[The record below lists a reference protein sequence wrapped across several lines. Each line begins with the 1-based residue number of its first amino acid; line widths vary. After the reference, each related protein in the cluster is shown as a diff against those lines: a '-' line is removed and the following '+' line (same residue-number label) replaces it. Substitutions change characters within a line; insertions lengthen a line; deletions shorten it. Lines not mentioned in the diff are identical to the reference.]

1 MVQEVDVDPLG
12 RVKKL
17 RAEYER
23 ALDAAESRRVAY
35 HKAVVDLIEHGG
47 PHLREA
53 AEELGLLD
61 HPDPPPAVGPRPPRR
76 RNVAH
81 ALAVAAVMVVVLAVT
96 LGALRLA
103 HAPPFV
109 QYVRVPRVL
118 GMKESDATRRVR
130 DAGLA
135 VRIVSLRRSIPS
147 SLSHHVL
154 GASSAPNER
163 LAKGSTVTLYVAIQR
178 AARKHKAHS

>member
-1 MVQEVDVDPLG
+1 MDPLG

-23 ALDAAESRRVAY
+23 ALDAAESRRAAY

-53 AEELGLLD
+53 AEELGLLE
-61 HPDPPPAVGPRPPRR
+61 HPEPPPQIVSGGPPRQR
-76 RNVAH
+76 HLVR
-81 ALAVAAVMVVVLAVT
+81 ALAVVAVVVILLGMT

-118 GMKESDATRRVR
+118 GMQEADATRRVR
-130 DAGLA
+130 DAGLD
-135 VRIVSLRRSIPS
+135 VRIVSLRRSIPT

-154 GASSAPNER
+154 GVSNPPDER
-163 LAKGSTVTLYVAIQR
+163 LEKGSTVTLYVAIQR
-178 AARKHKAHS
+178 PAKKHKAHS

>member
-1 MVQEVDVDPLG
+1 MDPLG

-23 ALDAAESRRVAY
+23 ALDAAESRRAAY

-61 HPDPPPAVGPRPPRR
+61 HPEPPPQIVSRGPARR
-76 RNVAH
+76 RNLVR
-81 ALAVAAVMVVVLAVT
+81 ALAGVAIVVILVGVA

-118 GMKESDATRRVR
+118 GMKEADAARRVR
-130 DAGLA
+130 DAGLE
-135 VRIVSLRRSIPS
+135 VRVVSLRRSIPS

-154 GASSAPNER
+154 GASNAPNER
-163 LAKGSTVTLYVAIQR
+163 LAKGSTVTLYVAIRR
-178 AARKHKAHS
+178 AAKKRKAHS

>member
-1 MVQEVDVDPLG
+1 MDPLG

-35 HKAVVDLIEHGG
+35 HHAVVDLIEHGG

-53 AEELGLLD
+53 AEELGLLE
-61 HPDPPPAVGPRPPRR
+61 HPEPPPQIVSRGRPRR
-76 RNVAH
+76 RNLARTLAGVA
-81 ALAVAAVMVVVLAVT
+81 VVVVLLGLT
-96 LGALRLA
+96 LGSLRLA

-109 QYVRVPRVL
+109 QYVDVPRVL
-118 GMKESDATRRVR
+118 GMPEDAATQRVR
-130 DAGLA
+130 NAGLE
-135 VRIVSLRRSIPS
+135 VRIVSLRRSIPR

-154 GASSAPNER
+154 GVSNAEGER

-178 AARKHKAHS
+178 ERRHSRR